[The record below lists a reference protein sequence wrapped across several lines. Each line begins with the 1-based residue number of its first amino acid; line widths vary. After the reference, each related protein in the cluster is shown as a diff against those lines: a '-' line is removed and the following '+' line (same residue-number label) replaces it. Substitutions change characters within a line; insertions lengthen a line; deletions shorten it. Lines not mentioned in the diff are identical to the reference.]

1 MSCTL
6 LIPLCLPAIQLLVVG
21 IRVACD
27 GIQQASMIL
36 TTANSIVV
44 WTGTGSLCN
53 YQPTP
58 RNRLISTLE
67 SRLGCTTKVH
77 KLFLTTPKPFGCW
90 FFKGSPQNCVALLS
104 LVSIVAPGTN
114 RGAAGS
120 RESLYNPR
128 IAAKYTTH
136 RSWHTQTKS
145 APEMSDTS
153 PANDNRI
160 TKLFKSN
167 IDLCCKQKRNE
178 CTTIPRSN
186 NGFTNSYQCR
196 LIILWE
202 CCQL

>member
-36 TTANSIVV
+36 ATANSAAV

-77 KLFLTTPKPFGCW
+77 KLFLTTPKTLWLLVFQGLPTELCGFAKSR
-90 FFKGSPQNCVALLS
+90 FNCCAWHKPWGQLGV
-104 LVSIVAPGTN
+104 G
-114 RGAAGS
+114 
-120 RESLYNPR
+120 ESLTRVLQPNTQH
-128 IAAKYTTH
+128 IARDIPKQNLRPKCPTQVQQMTT
-136 RSWHTQTKS
+136 
-145 APEMSDTS
+145 E
-153 PANDNRI
+153 
-160 TKLFKSN
+160 
-167 IDLCCKQKRNE
+167 
-178 CTTIPRSN
+178 
-186 NGFTNSYQCR
+186 
-196 LIILWE
+196 
-202 CCQL
+202 